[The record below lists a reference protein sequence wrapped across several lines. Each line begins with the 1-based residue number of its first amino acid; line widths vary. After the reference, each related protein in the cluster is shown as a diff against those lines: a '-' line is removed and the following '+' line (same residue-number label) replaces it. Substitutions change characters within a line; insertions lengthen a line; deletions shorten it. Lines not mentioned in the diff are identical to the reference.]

1 MSRITLRNHTE
12 DVIRIAIYKR
22 PAVDPSQPII
32 AWRIAA
38 PPPGESQEIEI
49 PEGFSVLAGYADDFS
64 ATNFKA
70 EQLPFDSPSGI
81 FYINPE
87 DGRPSGVIVRQGME
101 GLMPNRV
108 RVQNNLRAEALVTIT
123 KGGDALYEKQ
133 AIPPGSIYI
142 EDIRPS
148 FYMAVVSQFMLKGQH
163 LIPDELA
170 LTQLKLPD
178 TGRVT
183 VTGSLWD
190 GYLLEVS

>member
-22 PAVDPSQPII
+22 PAVDPSHPII

-38 PPPGESQEIEI
+38 PVPGESQVIEI
-49 PEGFSVLAGYADDFS
+49 PEGFSVLTGYADDFS

-70 EQLPFDSPSGI
+70 EQFPFSTSSGI
-81 FYINPE
+81 FYIDPE
-87 DGRPSGVIVRQGME
+87 DEQPSGVSIRQGME

-108 RVQNNLRAEALVTIT
+108 RVQNNLPGEALVTIA

-133 AIPPGSIYI
+133 AILPGSIFI
-142 EDIRPS
+142 EDIRPP

-163 LIPDELA
+163 LIPDEVA

-178 TGRVT
+178 TGKVM
-183 VTGSLWD
+183 VSGSLWD
-190 GYLLEVS
+190 GYSLEVS